1 MRVAAE
7 WGMLAGMSGFVD
19 HYAVLGVPP
28 TATTLEIRRAYRRLV
43 AEEHADR
50 HGGEAVAV
58 ARTRDLNL
66 ARDVLADPLR
76 RARFERERRAQ
87 LARPATGD
95 PLFDTVARHFGA
107 APSGGPGPARP
118 EDDAPQWVKGVAV
131 GLFAAATAFSLGIS
145 IAAAIK
151 NAAQNLRRDEP

>member
-1 MRVAAE
+1 
-7 WGMLAGMSGFVD
+7 MLGGMSGFVD
-19 HYAVLGVPP
+19 HYAVLGVLP
-28 TATTLEIRRAYRRLV
+28 TATTLEIRRAYRHLV

-66 ARDVLADPLR
+66 ARDVLVDPLR
-76 RARFERERRAQ
+76 RARFDRERRAH
-87 LARPATGD
+87 LPSPPRPATGD
-95 PLFDTVARHFGA
+95 PLFDTLARTFGVAPPH
-107 APSGGPGPARP
+107 GGVPTGP
-118 EDDAPQWVKGVAV
+118 EDDAPQWIKGVAV

-151 NAAQNLRRDEP
+151 NAAQNLRRDDG

>member
-1 MRVAAE
+1 
-7 WGMLAGMSGFVD
+7 MLGDMSGFVD
-19 HYAVLGVPP
+19 HYAVLGIPP

-43 AEEHADR
+43 AEDHADR

-66 ARDVLADPLR
+66 ARDVLVDPLR
-76 RARFERERRAQ
+76 RIRFERERRAH
-87 LARPATGD
+87 LPSPPRPATGD
-95 PLFDTVARHFGA
+95 ALFDTIARTFGA
-107 APSGGPGPARP
+107 APHSGAPTGP
-118 EDDAPQWVKGVAV
+118 EEDAPQWIKGVAV

-151 NAAQNLRRDEP
+151 NAAQNLRREDG